1 MEAPDLR
8 GGAALVIA
16 ALSADGVTDIGRAEY
31 LERGYE
37 NIELVLGALGAGIA
51 KL

>member
-1 MEAPDLR
+1 MR

-16 ALSADGVTDIGRAEY
+16 ALSADGVTDIGNSEY

-37 NIELVLGALGAGIA
+37 NIELMLGSLGASIS